1 MEYKHVLTSL
11 FLFCSVTFVLFAI
24 VAILILSLIPL
35 YLKSNPVAYNAN
47 SAFNVSYS
55 IASGNLPTGSLSA
68 SQQQNIATQVLS
80 KMGISTVDISISS
93 AVVTNV
99 ANSGRRRAAT
109 STSQIL
115 QLIGIARAQSGCS
128 LNCFK
133 QFVKQLKSNLC
144 SQKLQIT

>member
-68 SQQQNIATQVLS
+68 SQQQNIATQLS

>member
-11 FLFCSVTFVLFAI
+11 FLFCAVTFVLFAI

-68 SQQQNIATQVLS
+68 SQQQNIATQLS

>member
-47 SAFNVSYS
+47 SAFNGSYS

-68 SQQQNIATQVLS
+68 SQQQNIATQLS

>member
-11 FLFCSVTFVLFAI
+11 FLFCFVTFVLFAI

-68 SQQQNIATQVLS
+68 SQQQNIATQLS